1 MRVVKTSSDQLGVTH
16 MLAAKGYDKVLTV
29 GVDRRIAI
37 TPVEKKFPHTR
48 FVAAEAEGPWQR

>member
-1 MRVVKTSSDQLGVTH
+1 
-16 MLAAKGYDKVLTV
+16 MLAARGYDKVLTV

-48 FVAAEAEGPWQR
+48 FVAAEAEWAWAAIARRGAAYL